1 MTALLAVEAIETFY
15 GASQALFGV
24 SFAIRH
30 GEALALLGRNGMGKT
45 TAVRS
50 IIGLARVARGRVVL
64 DGVPVQDWPSFRIA
78 RSGVGLVPEG
88 RQVFPALTVRE
99 NLVATARPAKDGR
112 TAWTLAR
119 VLRLFPALAA
129 RQGQFANT
137 LSGGEQQM
145 LAVGRALMTNPQL
158 LILDEATEGL
168 APLVRAEIWK
178 CLRGAARRGAVVA
191 PHRQEPRRAGAA
203 RRSRLR
209 AGERPRHVGG
219 PARRA
224 AGGCVGQ
231 ASLSRCLSDFEAVTS
246 AIRGPADPADPAD
259 PRART
264 PGVDRASATGRMVL
278 LPRNQ

>member
-1 MTALLAVEAIETFY
+1 MAALLAVEAIETFY

-50 IIGLARVARGRVVL
+50 IIGLAPVARGRVVL
-64 DGVPVQDWPSFRIA
+64 DGVPVQHWPAFRIA

-129 RQGQFANT
+129 RQGQSANT

-145 LAVGRALMTNPQL
+145 LAVGRALMTNPRL

-178 CLRGAARRGAVVA
+178 CLRG
-191 PHRQEPRRAGAA
+191 
-203 RRSRLR
+203 LR
-209 AGERPRHVGG
+209 AEGQSLLLIDKNLAELAPIAERACVLEKGRVTWEGS
-219 PARRA
+219 PAA
-224 AGGCVGQ
+224 
-231 ASLSRCLSDFEAVTS
+231 LL
-246 AIRGPADPADPAD
+246 ADAKAKH
-259 PRART
+259 RYL
-264 PGVDRASATGRMVL
+264 GV
-278 LPRNQ
+278 